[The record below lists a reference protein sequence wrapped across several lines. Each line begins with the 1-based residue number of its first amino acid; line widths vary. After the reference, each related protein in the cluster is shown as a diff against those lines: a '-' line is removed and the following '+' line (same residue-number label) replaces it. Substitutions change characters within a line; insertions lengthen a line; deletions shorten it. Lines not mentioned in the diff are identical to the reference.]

1 MTMTTMP
8 ATISTT
14 TTASSIIETN
24 TWNASYDFE
33 TNATRQY
40 VNVTPIIL
48 NESLGQS
55 INETRHSDVINN
67 IIIQSAFY
75 ALYATIFILGIFGN
89 VLVCFV
95 VFRNRA
101 MQTVTN
107 LFITNLALSDIL
119 LCVLAVPFTPLY
131 TFLRRWVFGTA
142 LCHLVP
148 YAQGCSV
155 YISTLTLT
163 SIAIDRFFVIIFP
176 FHPRMKLSTCISI
189 IFFIW
194 VISLLITLPYG
205 LYVKLYSSNFTG
217 TATLYCEEDWPNEH
231 YRKIFGSVTSIL
243 QYLLPFF
250 IISICYI
257 WVSVRLND
265 RAKAKPGSKTS
276 RKEEVDRSRKK
287 RTNIMLISMVAV
299 FGFSWLPLNIVNIF
313 NDFYSRIDETKY
325 YTLLFF
331 ISHAIAMSSTC
342 YNPFL
347 YAWLNDNFRKEFKQV
362 LPFYNSFRSRNF
374 SGGRDRFRSERTC
387 NGNNET
393 IQETLLPSSVVRPSL
408 HDILIREN
416 NQDNIQINSSSHHT
430 SGNNGGG
437 SHSDNNKF
445 DSNPD
450 TILLSEVKPPIKM
463 SPETII
469 LPSGV
474 LETPFENH
482 QIVIDNK
489 IDALQQK
496 QQMVGT
502 PPPSYEECKQHNN
515 NQFNLNN
522 GSGGVGGDVMM
533 TDIKYDDTTISC

>member
-1 MTMTTMP
+1 MTMT
-8 ATISTT
+8 STT
-14 TTASSIIETN
+14 TLTSTTTVASTTLESNPWNATFDYETN
-24 TWNASYDFE
+24 TM
-33 TNATRQY
+33 RQY
-40 VNVTPIIL
+40 VNATPTIF
-48 NESLGQS
+48 NEILGQS

-89 VLVCFV
+89 VLVCYV

-189 IFFIW
+189 IVFIW
-194 VISLLITLPYG
+194 IVSLLITLPYG
-205 LYVKLYSSNFTG
+205 LYVKLYASNFTG

-231 YRKIFGSVTSIL
+231 YRKIFGSLTSIL

-299 FGFSWLPLNIVNIF
+299 FGFSWLPLNVVNII

-393 IQETLLPSSVVRPSL
+393 IQETLLPSSVMRPSL

-416 NQDNIQINSSSHHT
+416 NQDNIQIENIHT
-430 SGNNGGG
+430 G
-437 SHSDNNKF
+437 SHSGGHSGSHRDDNTKY

-450 TILLSEVKPPIKM
+450 SILLSEVKPPLKL
-463 SPETII
+463 SPETIV

-474 LETPFENH
+474 LETPFENKE
-482 QIVIDNK
+482 ITVNNVLESRIM
-489 IDALQQK
+489 
-496 QQMVGT
+496 QMIT
-502 PPPSYEECKQHNN
+502 PPPSYDEYKHNN

-522 GSGGVGGDVMM
+522 SNGGDVN
-533 TDIKYDDTTISC
+533 TDINYDDTTISC